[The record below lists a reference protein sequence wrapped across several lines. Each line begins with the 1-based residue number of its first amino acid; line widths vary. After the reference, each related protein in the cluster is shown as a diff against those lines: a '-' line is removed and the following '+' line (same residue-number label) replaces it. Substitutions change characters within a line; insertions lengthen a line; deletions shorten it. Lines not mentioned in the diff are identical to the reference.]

1 MIENSKRLIINAF
14 RQLLRGV
21 VRLALRNGLSFV
33 DFSNLSKE
41 LYVEIADHEYGID
54 GRATNMSRI
63 ALITGINRH
72 EVKRLKEE
80 LMTPDIQRKVESS
93 YRIADMLTAW
103 HEDKRY
109 LDEDGQ
115 PLEIPLDGGHPSFNA
130 LIQSI
135 SVGGDIASVTV
146 LRELKRSQAV
156 EETPLG
162 KLRVLQRH
170 FIPNYHADP
179 QQAPHFANPN
189 KINQGSSM
197 LVDHINTL
205 FHNLYGKPGEPT
217 RLELR
222 AVNQSINPKDVAEF
236 YEYTNQKSLE
246 LLQDIDRWL
255 EKHQDIGSHTAE
267 EDTQHERLGLGVYV
281 IQGQNNSKSL
291 GDG

>member
-1 MIENSKRLIINAF
+1 MLEDTRSIIINAF

-41 LYVEIADHEYGID
+41 LYVEIAEHEYGID
-54 GRATNMSRI
+54 GRSTNMSRI

-80 LMTPDIQRKVESS
+80 LSNPDNQRAIQSF
-93 YRIADMLTAW
+93 YRIAGVLTTW
-103 HEDKRY
+103 HEDERY
-109 LDEDGQ
+109 VDSEGN
-115 PLEIPLDGGHPSFNA
+115 PLEIPLEGDHPSFNA
-130 LIQSI
+130 LTQSI
-135 SVGGDIASVTV
+135 SVGGDIATVTV

-170 FIPNYHADP
+170 FIPNYHGDP

-222 AVNQSINPKDVAEF
+222 AVNQLINSKDIPAF

-255 EKHQDIGSHTAE
+255 EEHQDATAKTNE
-267 EDTQHERLGLGVYV
+267 HSERLGLGVYV
-281 IQGQNNSKSL
+281 IHGQNNTKSL